1 MICAELSNNKSIK
14 NKYNRIIYVIVYT
27 FQENR
32 YTCKYWLISLTM
44 SETKMITIIK
54 IIAIWIEKY
63 ELKIR
68 WIMEEY
74 GSEYAFYYA

>member
-1 MICAELSNNKSIK
+1 
-14 NKYNRIIYVIVYT
+14 
-27 FQENR
+27 
-32 YTCKYWLISLTM
+32 
-44 SETKMITIIK
+44 MITIIK